1 MVQWPNGVTIDFF
14 AERLYWVDAKAD
26 YIASADLDGKNI
38 KKILEGTV
46 YWMLRN
52 GTDLVFSR
60 SLSLSSRVKRCIH
73 LLWLFSKT

>member
-46 YWMLRN
+46 TYCL
-52 GTDLVFSR
+52 
-60 SLSLSSRVKRCIH
+60 
-73 LLWLFSKT
+73 LFSSFHIQTVEFHE